1 MKISNL
7 SVFRLRVSLALCFLT
22 IIFASE
28 IFGQNRS
35 TISGHVFGPGRSP
48 LGQMAV
54 ELRNDFNSVI
64 ARTRTNG
71 SGQFVFFG
79 VPSGRFTITILP
91 LGTNFEEQS
100 QSIEIAG
107 TGARGQP
114 LSENA
119 QVDFY
124 LKPRKSPDAVADNEV
139 VFAQEVPDAAK
150 RIYENAIADLE
161 SKRTGQGVAGLKRAI
176 EIFPTYF
183 LALQRLG
190 AEQLHQEEYSDA
202 TNSFRAALAVN
213 QRCFPCWHGLTFA
226 NFTLKDWNAVIESA
240 GKALELDKNSISTLT
255 LLGISQRSLQRYEES
270 EKSLLKAKKI
280 DAGKTPEIYWNLALL
295 YAYNLKKYQ
304 EAADALELYL
314 KANPDIPDTTNIK
327 KVIKRLRENRPPTD

>member
-1 MKISNL
+1 MIISKVSGVCL
-7 SVFRLRVSLALCFLT
+7 QVSLALCCLLVFWVSEA
-22 IIFASE
+22 FA
-28 IFGQNRS
+28 QNRS
-35 TISGHVFGPGRSP
+35 SISGYVFGPGRSP
-48 LGQMAV
+48 VGQVPV

-79 VPSGRFTITILP
+79 VSNGRFNVTVLP

-114 LSENA
+114 LSENV
-119 QVDFY
+119 QLDFY
-124 LKPRKSPDAVADNEV
+124 LKPRKSSDPAADNDV

-150 RIYENAIADLE
+150 KAYEDAIADLG
-161 SKRTGQGVAGLKRAI
+161 SKRMDRGVSGLQRAI

-190 AEQLHQEEYSDA
+190 AEQLQHEEYADA
-202 TNSFRAALAVN
+202 AGSFRTALSVN
-213 QRCFPCWHGLTFA
+213 QRCLTCWHGLTFA

-240 GKALELDKNSISTLT
+240 GKVLELDKNSVSTLT
-255 LLGISQRSLQRYEES
+255 MLGISQRALQRYEES
-270 EKSLLKAKKI
+270 ERSLLKAKKI

-304 EAADALELYL
+304 EAADALESHL

-327 KVIKRLRENRPPTD
+327 KLIKRLRENRPPND

>member
-7 SVFRLRVSLALCFLT
+7 SVYRLRVSLALCLLS
-22 IIFASE
+22 IVFASE
-28 IFGQNRS
+28 IFAQNRS
-35 TISGHVFGPGRSP
+35 TISGHIFGPGRSP
-48 LGQMAV
+48 LGQVAV

-64 ARTRTNG
+64 GRTRTNG

-79 VPSGRFTITILP
+79 VPNGRFTITALP
-91 LGTNFEEQS
+91 LGTNFDEQS

-124 LKPRKSPDAVADNEV
+124 LKPRKGFEAAADNEV
-139 VFAQEVPDAAK
+139 LFAQEVPDAAK
-150 RIYENAIADLE
+150 KIYENAIADLD
-161 SKRTGQGVAGLKRAI
+161 SKRTSQGLAGLKRAI

-190 AEQLHQEEYSDA
+190 AEQLQQEEYADA
-202 TNSFRAALAVN
+202 TGSFQAALSVN

-226 NFTLKDWNAVIESA
+226 NFTLKNWNGVIESA
-240 GKALELDKNSISTLT
+240 GKVLELDKSSISTLT
-255 LLGISQRSLQRYEES
+255 MLGISQRSLQRYEES
-270 EKSLLKAKKI
+270 ERSLLKAKKI